1 VKRRGFLAAGCACA
15 ACLLPRLAAGQGA
28 DWSAPPRFTRP
39 EISTDEGGLWA
50 MMDREETRLRR
61 SPFRIRDAALQDYIQ
76 GIACRL
82 GGDHCPDIRVYLV
95 HTPYFNANMAPNG
108 MMQVWSGLML
118 RADNEAQLAAVLGH
132 EIGHYMARHAVDQLR
147 DAKSRT
153 AFASIIG
160 AVPIVGP
167 LGGLAVLGGGIT
179 YSKNQEREADRI
191 GALLMHKA
199 GYDTSESAKIWSDLL
214 LELNA
219 TPGGDPNKSRF
230 FASHPPA
237 EERQQALAQLA
248 QSMPGGASKAAEW
261 REKTR
266 AFRREWLQDELK
278 RGQYEESI
286 ALLTR
291 KIAVEPEEPDYLYI
305 RGEVHRLRAA
315 AGDYDAALA
324 DYQAAVLG
332 AGAPPEV
339 WRGMGTVYRARHEN
353 AEAKASY
360 RSYLE
365 AAPQAPDVAMIKSY
379 LEELSQ

>member
-15 ACLLPRLAAGQGA
+15 ACVLPRLSFGQAAE
-28 DWSAPPRFTRP
+28 WTPPPRFTRP
-39 EISTDEGGLWA
+39 EPGTDEGGLWA

-61 SPFRIRDAALQDYIQ
+61 SPFRIKDPALQEYIQ

-95 HTPYFNANMAPNG
+95 ETPYFNANMAPNG

-132 EIGHYMARHAVDQLR
+132 EIGHYLARHSVDRLR

-153 AFASIIG
+153 AFASFLGMFGVVG
-160 AVPIVGP
+160 A
-167 LGGLAVLGGGIT
+167 LGGLGVLGAGFSYGREH
-179 YSKNQEREADRI
+179 EREADRI
-191 GALLMHKA
+191 GVLLMRKA
-199 GYDTSESAKIWSDLL
+199 GYDASQAAQVWTNLL
-214 LELNA
+214 LELQA
-219 TPGGDPNKSRF
+219 KPGGDPTKNGF

-237 EERQQALAQLA
+237 EERQAALRELA
-248 QSMPGGASKAAEW
+248 QSMPGGATNASEW
-261 REKTR
+261 RDKTKP
-266 AFRREWLQDELK
+266 FRRKWLEEELK

-291 KIAVEPEEPDYLYI
+291 KIAVEPEQPEYLYI
-305 RGEVHRLRAA
+305 RAEVHRLRAA
-315 AGDYDAALA
+315 QGDYDAALA
-324 DYQAAVLG
+324 DYHAAALTE
-332 AGAPPEV
+332 GAPAEV

-360 RSYLE
+360 QSYLE
-365 AAPQAPDVAMIKSY
+365 AAPKAPDVPMIKSY
-379 LEELSQ
+379 MEELGP

>member
-1 VKRRGFLAAGCACA
+1 
-15 ACLLPRLAAGQGA
+15 
-28 DWSAPPRFTRP
+28 
-39 EISTDEGGLWA
+39 

-61 SPFRIRDAALQDYIQ
+61 SPFLIKDPGLHDYVQ

-95 HTPYFNANMAPNG
+95 HTPYFNASMAPNG

-132 EIGHYMARHAVDQLR
+132 EIGHYLARHSVDRLR
-147 DAKSRT
+147 DAKTRT
-153 AFASIIG
+153 AFASIFSAFG
-160 AVPIVGP
+160 LVGGVVG
-167 LGGLAVLGGGIT
+167 LGVLGAGIT
-179 YSKNQEREADRI
+179 YTQNQEREADRM

-199 GYDTSESAKIWSDLL
+199 GYDTAESAKVWSDLL
-214 LELNA
+214 LELEA
-219 TPGGDPNKSRF
+219 KPGGDPSKNSF

-237 EERQQALAQLA
+237 EERQQALMQLA
-248 QSMPGGASKAAEW
+248 QSMPGGTTSAVEW
-261 REKTR
+261 REKTS

-278 RGQYEESI
+278 RGQSEESI

-291 KIAVEPEEPDYLYI
+291 KIAVEPEQPDYLYI

-324 DYQAAVLG
+324 DYQAAALG

-339 WRGMGTVYRARHEN
+339 WRGMGTVYRARHEIP
-353 AEAKASY
+353 EARASY
-360 RSYLE
+360 RSYVE
-365 AAPQAPDVAMIKSY
+365 AAPRAPDVPMIKSY
-379 LEELSQ
+379 LEELGQ

>member
-15 ACLLPRLAAGQGA
+15 ACLLPRLPLAQDAE
-28 DWSAPPRFTRP
+28 WTPPPRFTRP
-39 EISTDEGGLWA
+39 DAGTDEGGLWA
-50 MMDREETRLRR
+50 MMDREETRMRR
-61 SPFRIRDAALQDYIQ
+61 SPFIIKDTGLRDYVQ
-76 GIACRL
+76 GIACKL

-95 HTPYFNANMAPNG
+95 HTPYFNASMAPNG

-132 EIGHYMARHAVDQLR
+132 EIGHYMARHTVDRLR

-153 AFASIIG
+153 AFAQIFG
-160 AVPIVGP
+160 AVPVVGL

-179 YSKNQEREADRI
+179 YSQNQEREADRI

-199 GYDTSESAKIWSDLL
+199 GYDTSESAKVWSDLL

-219 TPGGDPNKSRF
+219 KPGGDPAKSRF

-237 EERQQALAQLA
+237 EERQQALEQLA
-248 QSMPGGASKAAEW
+248 QSMPGGKTNAAEW
-261 REKTR
+261 RDKTG

-278 RGQYEESI
+278 RGQSEESL

-291 KIAVEPEEPDYLYI
+291 KIAVEPEQPDYLYV
-305 RGEVHRLRAA
+305 RGEVRRLRAA

-324 DYQAAVLG
+324 DYQAAALG

-339 WRGMGTVYRARHEN
+339 WRAMGTVYRARHEIP
-353 AEAKASY
+353 EARASY

-365 AAPQAPDVAMIKSY
+365 AAPQAPDVAMIRSY
-379 LEELSQ
+379 LEELGQ

>member
-15 ACLLPRLAAGQGA
+15 ACLLPRLGFAQDA
-28 DWSAPPRFTRP
+28 DWAPPPPFARP
-39 EISTDEGGLWA
+39 DPGSDEGGLWA

-61 SPFRIRDAALQDYIQ
+61 SPFLIKDPGLHDYVQ

-95 HTPYFNANMAPNG
+95 HTPYFNASMAPNG

-132 EIGHYMARHAVDQLR
+132 EIGHYLARHSVDRLR

-160 AVPIVGP
+160 AVPVVGV

-179 YSKNQEREADRI
+179 FTRDQERDADRM

-199 GYDTSESAKIWSDLL
+199 GYDTAESAKVWSDLL

-219 TPGGDPNKSRF
+219 KPGGDPSKNRF

-237 EERQQALAQLA
+237 EERQTALMQLA
-248 QSMPGGASKAAEW
+248 QSIPGGTTGAAEW
-261 REKTR
+261 REKTS
-266 AFRREWLQDELK
+266 AFRREWLQDEVK

-291 KIAVEPEEPDYLYI
+291 KIAVEPGQGDYLYA

-324 DYQAAVLG
+324 DYHAASLCPAVP
-332 AGAPPEV
+332 AEV
-339 WRGMGTVYRARHEN
+339 WRGMGTVYRARHEIP
-353 AEAKASY
+353 EAQASY
-360 RSYLE
+360 RSYVE
-365 AAPQAPDVAMIKSY
+365 AAPRAPDVPMIKSY
-379 LEELSQ
+379 LEELGQ